1 MTDGTP
7 ADILQS
13 PEFGNLEANVN
24 FIDESGLVTKRTRML
39 EIGTGRGG
47 MLHLLRARGYDVQGV
62 EISAERVAEA
72 QGRFGDLPIQLTS
85 GTALPF
91 PDGSFDVVL
100 SFDVFEHIRES
111 DAHLAEVRRV
121 LRPGGWYLLQTPN
134 KWTNAIFET
143 IRWRSFTRWK
153 QDHCSLH
160 TKKQLRRRLSAAG
173 FRPIFDEVNV
183 VTPFFKSKVKQY
195 LGSPGLFIMAV
206 INPDRLPSPLRT
218 NFYVRAYR
226 GD

>member
-7 ADILQS
+7 ADITQS
-13 PEFGNLEANVN
+13 PEFGNLEANIN
-24 FIDESGLVTKRTRML
+24 FIEESGLVSKATRAL

-47 MLHLLRARGYDVQGV
+47 MMHVLRSKGYNVVGVDV
-62 EISAERVAEA
+62 SADRIAEA
-72 QGRFGDLPIQLTS
+72 TGRFGDLPIQHTT
-85 GTALPF
+85 GITLPF
-91 PDGSFDVVL
+91 ENGAFDIVM

-121 LRPGGWYLLQTPN
+121 LRPGGYYLLQTPN
-134 KWTNAIFET
+134 KWTNAVFET
-143 IRWRSFTRWK
+143 IRWKSFTRWK
-153 QDHCSLH
+153 VDHCALH
-160 TKKQLRRRLSAAG
+160 TKKQLRRRLIAAG
-173 FRPIFDEVNV
+173 FHPIFDEVNV

-195 LGSPGLFIMAV
+195 LGSAGLFSLAV
-206 INPDRLPSPLRT
+206 INPDRLPGPLRT